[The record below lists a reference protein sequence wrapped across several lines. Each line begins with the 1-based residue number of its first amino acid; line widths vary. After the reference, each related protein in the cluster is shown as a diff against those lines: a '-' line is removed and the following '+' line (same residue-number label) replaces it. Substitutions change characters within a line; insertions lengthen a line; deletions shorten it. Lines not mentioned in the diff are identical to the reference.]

1 MRVAGLAVLLASLA
15 LPAVADDVTR
25 TASGD
30 IDGDGVLDRVDI
42 RRSADDTSV
51 DVAVTLSASKRTIRV
66 QELTGAEYAEPPAIG
81 ANGEVT
87 LAFEWLT
94 GRYKTRSRFYIGMQ
108 GPDLVVRRY
117 EASVVD
123 SISANPDGT
132 VKVESCAADFAANRA
147 TRNDKSAASPGKP
160 IALADWKDDSVPQAC
175 QF

>member
-1 MRVAGLAVLLASLA
+1 MRLTGLALLLASLA
-15 LPAVADDVTR
+15 LPAAADDLSR

-30 IDGDGVLDRVDI
+30 IDGDGEPDRVEL

-51 DVAVTLSASKRTIRV
+51 DVAVTLSASKRTIRA
-66 QELTGAEYAEPPAIG
+66 QALTGAEYAAIPTFDK
-81 ANGEVT
+81 GEVT

-94 GRYKTRSRFYIGMQ
+94 GRYKTRSRFYLGMQ
-108 GPDLVVRRY
+108 GPELVVRRY

-132 VKVESCAADFAANRA
+132 VKVESCAADFVANRA
-147 TRNDKSAASPGKP
+147 TRNDKPADAPGKP
-160 IALADWKDDSVPQAC
+160 VALANWKSDSVPKAC